1 MTSSPRWRPEDQIV
15 IRCVWSDKIADAWPV
30 TIVKDSPG
38 RLVLYLYAG
47 RQYKFRDFGST
58 SDARLPLGNWTP
70 NDDPIWK
77 PD

>member
-30 TIVKDSPG
+30 TIVEDSPG

-47 RQYKFRDFGST
+47 R
-58 SDARLPLGNWTP
+58 
-70 NDDPIWK
+70 
-77 PD
+77 